1 MCNKVVDTHAC
12 ALEKYFAP
20 DCCKTQHL
28 CNRAIGMYT
37 SAIQFVPECF
47 KTKEMCVKA
56 VTTF

>member
-1 MCNKVVDTHAC
+1 MCIEVVHNDAL
-12 ALEKYFAP
+12 ALEFVP